1 MSQNKELKT
10 NVAELQDAFVR
21 LSNQN
26 MELASDLET
35 ERHHVAQLKRA
46 LAAGE
51 QLSIPPPPPP
61 ASKTSV
67 TASRPGTGQTTPTMP
82 IVALGTLSEDIG
94 GGGERTEEKVG
105 DEVKGEQEQARR
117 ANRNKY
123 ISFSL
128 TLSLSLS
135 LSSLSFTPSPSLFIL
150 SLLSHFPTPFPG
162 SAVREE

>member
-51 QLSIPPPPPP
+51 QLSLPPPPPP
-61 ASKTSV
+61 ASETSV
-67 TASRPGTGQTTPTMP
+67 TESRPGTGQTTPTALQTTPTMP
-82 IVALGTLSEDIG
+82 IVAMGALLEDVG
-94 GGGERTEEKVG
+94 AGGGEREGEEVV
-105 DEVKGEQEQARR
+105 DEVKGDEEQARV
-117 ANRNKY
+117 KEQEEQ
-123 ISFSL
+123 IEVVS
-128 TLSLSLS
+128 LSLSLS
-135 LSSLSFTPSPSLFIL
+135 LSLFL
-150 SLLSHFPTPFPG
+150 SLLPFLY
-162 SAVREE
+162 